1 MRGSALLL
9 RECARIFPHLRCLCV
24 RRSACPVC
32 LRVSVCA
39 GTAVRG
45 SVHVSRPCVT
55 LCTRVGTVRTCSAQT
70 TEGRGSGLCLGPGF
84 PSDAVARL
92 HPPVGTRGWVG
103 RWRLSSHGYSEDRG
117 ILRCGPGHVYGE
129 ERTPGRGQIRCGR
142 LSSPGPGKTEER
154 NQLQGQGARRLGQSR
169 GPKGV
174 MGPGSFCA
182 GS

>member
-1 MRGSALLL
+1 MKPGRVWAPGLRGSVLLL

-39 GTAVRG
+39 RTAVRG

-55 LCTRVGTVRTCSAQT
+55 SCKRVGTVRTCSAQT

-84 PSDAVARL
+84 PGDAVARL
-92 HPPVGTRGWVG
+92 HPPMGTRGWVG

-117 ILRCGPGHVYGE
+117 NE
-129 ERTPGRGQIRCGR
+129 EAHDAEVWPWTR
-142 LSSPGPGKTEER
+142 LWRRKNPRER
-154 NQLQGQGARRLGQSR
+154 PNQVREPRARED
-169 GPKGV
+169 
-174 MGPGSFCA
+174 
-182 GS
+182 